1 MSLKKNVIRI
11 NDRVRII
18 NPETFVRCGYPWS
31 KEYVKE
37 NVITKEQR
45 QAIRNLLYPDAAPA
59 CPVLFKFGE
68 EESVEELK
76 MIDILA
82 YVILMKNGYGGK
94 ERTVHTKLREELRG
108 KTGVVC
114 DRKVVKTGCYHPG
127 YSSQGYY
134 DAYPEYEPAYLTN
147 EKSHVILRILV
158 HGINDAFV
166 TDPDNQI
173 WIENKHLEKIT
184 IEQLDDEWKP
194 KQTEMSALNLD
205 ILSRF

>member
-1 MSLKKNVIRI
+1 MSLKKNVIRV
-11 NDRVRII
+11 NDRVKII
-18 NPETFVRCGYPWS
+18 NPEVFVRCGYPWS

-45 QAIRNLLYPDAAPA
+45 VIIRNLLYPNLKRPITIDD
-59 CPVLFKFGE
+59 VFGQDE
-68 EESVEELK
+68 TVEELK

-82 YVILMKNGYGGK
+82 YVILMENGYGGR

-108 KTGVVC
+108 KTGVIC
-114 DRKVVKTGCYHPG
+114 DRKVVKTGCYFPG
-127 YSSQGYY
+127 SSHQGYF

-147 EKSHVILRILV
+147 EKSHVILQILV
-158 HGINDAFV
+158 HGNNDVFV

-184 IEQLDDEWKP
+184 IEQQDEEWKP